1 MLIDFHTHA
10 FPDKIANRAVAGLSF
25 DSGGLVP
32 QTDGGVNSLKAEMK
46 KDKVDISVVLGIA
59 TKPAQQKNV
68 NDFAAEINKQD
79 CFVGFGSVHPDAD
92 DVLDELDRIKA
103 LGLKGVKLHPE
114 YQKFF
119 VDDEKMKP
127 IYKRISQLGLIT
139 VFHAGHDFG
148 FNEPFRCMPQNLSNA
163 LKWFDSPVV
172 AAHWGGVGC
181 AKEAV
186 KHLCGKENIWFDV
199 SFGYGTMPK
208 QFAQEIVEAQ
218 TPDRLLFGSDMPWHR
233 PTWEMRLIDS
243 LDLSTED
250 KEKIYYKNAVK
261 LLKIE

>member
-10 FPDKIANRAVAGLSF
+10 FPDKIANREVAGLSF

-103 LGLKGVKLHPE
+103 LGLKGVKLTDSS
-114 YQKFF
+114 
-119 VDDEKMKP
+119 VRVSSLP
-127 IYKRISQLGLIT
+127 IISSTTSL
-139 VFHAGHDFG
+139 
-148 FNEPFRCMPQNLSNA
+148 
-163 LKWFDSPVV
+163 
-172 AAHWGGVGC
+172 
-181 AKEAV
+181 
-186 KHLCGKENIWFDV
+186 
-199 SFGYGTMPK
+199 
-208 QFAQEIVEAQ
+208 
-218 TPDRLLFGSDMPWHR
+218 
-233 PTWEMRLIDS
+233 RLIFP
-243 LDLSTED
+243 
-250 KEKIYYKNAVK
+250 
-261 LLKIE
+261 